1 MAENSMQLNQ
11 HLINIFSLT
20 SKEKRNK
27 AANNRLLVFLKTE
40 GDKVSPSNRRI
51 TKIIFRFSTVKIEIF
66 IFILFFAQK
75 ALTGL
80 INSRPFIIFRE
91 TLSKLFYVNL
101 KHMLFVRVEGVDPML
116 ITIIKIS
123 LYV

>member
-1 MAENSMQLNQ
+1 MQLNQ
-11 HLINIFSLT
+11 HFFNIFRLA

-40 GDKVSPSNRRI
+40 GDKVGPSNRRI

-66 IFILFFAQK
+66 IFILFFGQK

-80 INSRPFIIFRE
+80 INSRPFIIFRK